1 MRFLDTLRA
10 ARKDFFKLKKQR
22 EEPAWALWTL
32 TLLVSLA
39 WGGGFLL
46 LGWLLGGKDFTRLG
60 WSRTVPPFL
69 VTALLVGIVIHTLYS
84 AIERWAPQRFI
95 DWTNGEPTAGVSAFF
110 AATSIAGV
118 LVGLFLAR
126 ELLGGLPGSE
136 RVHWN
141 MQRTWASFG
150 GVALFASIVWG
161 MWAWQE
167 WSERQLKLQA
177 KEAELK
183 LLQAQIEPHYLFNT
197 LANVRSLIDCDAPA
211 AGELLD
217 AFTEHLR
224 ASLTLMRAD
233 TVALADELDMV
244 GHYLRL
250 MQLRMGDRLHF
261 RIEADEAVRRVS
273 VPPLLLQPLV
283 ENAIHHGLECSIE
296 PGTVVVRAQLTN
308 GTLRLSVE
316 DDGVGLDATRPQRK
330 GNGVATRNI
339 RERLHTRWG
348 DAARLTLAPRQPRGV
363 VATLEFPADLPT

>member
-1 MRFLDTLRA
+1 
-10 ARKDFFKLKKQR
+10 
-22 EEPAWALWTL
+22 
-32 TLLVSLA
+32 
-39 WGGGFLL
+39 
-46 LGWLLGGKDFTRLG
+46 
-60 WSRTVPPFL
+60 
-69 VTALLVGIVIHTLYS
+69 
-84 AIERWAPQRFI
+84 
-95 DWTNGEPTAGVSAFF
+95 
-110 AATSIAGV
+110 
-118 LVGLFLAR
+118 
-126 ELLGGLPGSE
+126 
-136 RVHWN
+136 
-141 MQRTWASFG
+141 
-150 GVALFASIVWG
+150 

-283 ENAIHHGLECSIE
+283 ENAIHHGLECSVE

-308 GTLRLSVE
+308 GSLRLSVE
-316 DDGVGLDATRPQRK
+316 DDGVGLDAPARSAR
-330 GNGVATRNI
+330 ATA
-339 RERLHTRWG
+339 W
-348 DAARLTLAPRQPRGV
+348 PR
-363 VATLEFPADLPT
+363 ATSANACTPAGATPPA

>member
-1 MRFLDTLRA
+1 
-10 ARKDFFKLKKQR
+10 
-22 EEPAWALWTL
+22 
-32 TLLVSLA
+32 
-39 WGGGFLL
+39 
-46 LGWLLGGKDFTRLG
+46 
-60 WSRTVPPFL
+60 
-69 VTALLVGIVIHTLYS
+69 
-84 AIERWAPQRFI
+84 
-95 DWTNGEPTAGVSAFF
+95 
-110 AATSIAGV
+110 
-118 LVGLFLAR
+118 
-126 ELLGGLPGSE
+126 
-136 RVHWN
+136 

-283 ENAIHHGLECSIE
+283 ENAIHHGLERSVE
-296 PGTVVVRAQLTN
+296 PGTVVVRAQRKN
-308 GTLRLSVE
+308 GSLQLSVE
-316 DDGVGLDATRPQRK
+316 DDGVGLDAPHPARK

-348 DAARLTLAPRQPRGV
+348 EAARLTLAPRQPRGV